1 MAGPIYVF
9 STGRFTEAWYQLSKE
24 EQESLLAKLAAIR
37 EECGAKP
44 VMTCKSVSPEWP
56 GIFVMEYPD
65 LESHLKNTE
74 LNDELNWH
82 RYIHS
87 GNVILGTKWDLT

>member
-1 MAGPIYVF
+1 MAGPIYTF
-9 STGRFTEAWYQLSKE
+9 STPRFTEAWYQLSEE
-24 EQESLLAKLAAIR
+24 EQDSLLAKVMAIA
-37 EECGAKP
+37 EKCGTK
-44 VMTCKSVSPEWP
+44 VIILCRSFTPEWP
-56 GIFVMEYPD
+56 FFQVNEFADI
-65 LESHLKNTE
+65 ESMQKNQE